1 MPLAYEQQ
9 PGESNKAFAAFSI
22 YLSEG
27 SQRSIQSV
35 ARKLGK
41 SLPNIGRWSSDW
53 KWADRAAAYN
63 GHLATVEREAT
74 EALAR
79 LKAVDWIKRREQHR
93 EDEWAVRCELLEA
106 GRKVLKRFIDEGK
119 GATLGDVARALELAS
134 KLGRLSSGLAT
145 ESVEHSGE
153 VNVNFRAEVAAAV
166 RKVYGEPV
174 EVEVIADRKEL
185 PDAGS

>member
-1 MPLAYEQQ
+1 MPLAFEQQ
-9 PGESNKAFAAFSI
+9 EGESDKAFAAFSL
-22 YLSEG
+22 YLGLGSE
-27 SQRSIQSV
+27 RSIAEVS
-35 ARKLGK
+35 RRLHK
-41 SLPNIGRWSSDW
+41 SLPMLNNWSY
-53 KWADRAAAYN
+53 KWHWTRRIEAHALHVAK
-63 GHLATVEREAT
+63 VEREAT
-74 EALAR
+74 EAMTTISAAR
-79 LKAVDWIKRREQHR
+79 WHKRREQHK

-145 ESVEHSGE
+145 DSVEHSGE